1 MVTTAKSPAS
11 PIDYNH
17 VWIYNMPFFN
27 QIIANSTKANALLL
41 CLFMASG
48 CSNSAPDPKDIGI
61 LHDACKSIKSK
72 DGQTACLDS
81 LTKIAGKKSIDAI
94 PKKPEPGIA
103 KEEIA
108 FKGIPL
114 DQPNQTDK
122 LMAICAETKDN
133 LEHTSY
139 GIKFDN
145 KCKASSNGHVWF
157 RVSYGPMDQASM
169 SFKLNDVG
177 ALVNVSHT
185 LDRHAVLAL
194 VTVLTEKYG
203 PPKIEED
210 EIQNGFGNKFDRQIF
225 SWVDQKGNHIT
236 IHSRHNK
243 VDQGHFEIESA
254 SEVLKSVKQTIETIS
269 SGKER
274 L

>member
-1 MVTTAKSPAS
+1 
-11 PIDYNH
+11 
-17 VWIYNMPFFN
+17 MPFCN
-27 QIIANSTKANALLL
+27 QIILNSTKASALLL
-41 CLFMASG
+41 CLVIASG
-48 CSNSAPDPKDIGI
+48 CSYGAPDPKDIGI
-61 LHDACKSIKSK
+61 LHDACKSVKSK

-103 KEEIA
+103 KEEMA